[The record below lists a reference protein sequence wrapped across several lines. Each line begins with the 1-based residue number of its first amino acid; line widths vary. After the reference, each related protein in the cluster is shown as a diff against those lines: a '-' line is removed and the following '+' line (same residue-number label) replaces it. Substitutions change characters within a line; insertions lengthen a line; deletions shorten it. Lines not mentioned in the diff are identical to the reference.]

1 MNMRPNLVLEK
12 MRRGETAS
20 CIKLN
25 MADARTAQVAALHGF
40 DCVWMDM
47 EHTSNTLEQTENQVR
62 AVHMEGV
69 DTLVRPARGSYS
81 DLIWPLEMDA
91 SGIMIPHIKTA
102 EEARHMVRCT
112 RFQPMGERYIDG
124 GNADG
129 RYGNLPVAEYVKQ
142 ANEQRFVVLQIE
154 DPEAMDNLDE
164 IAAVPGY
171 DMLFYG
177 AGDYSHAL
185 GIVGQMDHPKI
196 REGRQRIG
204 EAANRNG
211 KWAGLISVDSDDVKD
226 AMDCGYRFISLG
238 ADVLALNQYFSAQL
252 AMFRDRVDR

>member
-1 MNMRPNLVLEK
+1 MKMRPSLVLEK
-12 MRRGETAS
+12 LRRGEIAS

-25 MADARTAQVAALHGF
+25 MADARTAHVAALNGF

-62 AVHMEGV
+62 AVHVEGV

-91 SGIMIPHIKTA
+91 SGIMVPHVRTAAEA
-102 EEARHMVRCT
+102 EEIVRRT
-112 RFQPMGERYIDG
+112 RFKPVGERYIDG

-129 RYGNLPVAEYVKQ
+129 RYANIPIADYVQQ
-142 ANEQRFVVLQIE
+142 ANEQRFIVLQIE
-154 DPEAMDNLDE
+154 DPEGMDNLDQ

-185 GIVGQMDHPKI
+185 GVVGQMDHPKV
-196 REGRQRIG
+196 REGRRLIG
-204 EAANRNG
+204 EAANRHG
-211 KWAGLISVDSDDVKD
+211 KVAGLISVAPDDVKD
-226 AMDCGYRFISLG
+226 AIACGYRFISLG
-238 ADVLALNQYFSAQL
+238 ADVIALNEYFSAQH
-252 AMFRDRVDR
+252 AMFRDIVGG

>member
-164 IAAVPGY
+164 IAAMKP
-171 DMLFYG
+171 
-177 AGDYSHAL
+177 AL
-185 GIVGQMDHPKI
+185 DTP
-196 REGRQRIG
+196 
-204 EAANRNG
+204 
-211 KWAGLISVDSDDVKD
+211 SDASQVTQ
-226 AMDCGYRFISLG
+226 G
-238 ADVLALNQYFSAQL
+238 
-252 AMFRDRVDR
+252 RVDEEGKGRAQRPGRIENVERNDDATHIFC